1 MGRAR
6 NIQDGSKGDKMR
18 QQWGEQETSKVASAM
33 VTKTTAIMRLQ
44 ASQTRPC
51 APQQLTRLSSA
62 VVLVDGVVEC
72 PDVGRLRKGLCHR
85 LSADDG
91 LCLLLCSRLSA
102 SSNRPRL
109 AVRHL
114 EIVPSEVSPGNG
126 EKMGQPWH

>member
-1 MGRAR
+1 
-6 NIQDGSKGDKMR
+6 
-18 QQWGEQETSKVASAM
+18 M

-44 ASQTRPC
+44 APQTGPGG
-51 APQQLTRLSSA
+51 PQHLIRISSA

-91 LCLLLCSRLSA
+91 LCLLLCCRLSA

-109 AVRHL
+109 TVQHL
-114 EIVPSEVSPGNG
+114 DVSPGNG
-126 EKMGQPWH
+126 DKVGQPWHQQEAPKVVAAMVTR